1 VVRANFSKSELW
13 NPQWFPDD
21 FLKWAIP
28 YSSFGEERY
37 PPHCSGGGYLI
48 GRDAAAAILA
58 QYRDWTAEVFP
69 IEDAFIGVLARAGG
83 IVPTEMGPIAG
94 RPSLFEDPAA
104 RQVQVPALFAGK
116 ILVHRVKDFDR
127 SFEWMLAN
135 ATLPM
140 RLGKRYGAGGG
151 GRGRGAYKM
160 RGLGHLS
167 LG

>member
-1 VVRANFSKSELW
+1 MVRANFSKSELW